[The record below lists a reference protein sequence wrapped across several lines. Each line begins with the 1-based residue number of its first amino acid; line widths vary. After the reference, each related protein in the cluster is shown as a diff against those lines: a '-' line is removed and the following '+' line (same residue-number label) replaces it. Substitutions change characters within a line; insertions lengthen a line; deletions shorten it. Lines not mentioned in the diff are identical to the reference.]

1 MAAEA
6 ARQQKTRQQKRGSP
20 MTRGVGRRQVP
31 AMVGAVPGLAALGA
45 LGALLAGCS
54 VNVPDPAAPKPSPS
68 ESTLSTPTITP
79 GHDVEALAAKDLPL
93 SAGGTLAPGDP
104 VAVSSRLEEAPGWS
118 VVHSGLQGE
127 TRYAKTD
134 GCMVVVRV
142 SVDQGP
148 LVVPGDDAASTKELF
163 RYLDPGIAVDKLT
176 PASLRW
182 GQDSG
187 KPEHRVELLALES
200 APASGGTAALVLARL
215 FSSPAS
221 SVYISVACPDS
232 GTLAKAR
239 AEVQSQ
245 LAVVPPA

>member
-1 MAAEA
+1 MVRRVARSQAPAMAGARPGWA
-6 ARQQKTRQQKRGSP
+6 AIAVLG
-20 MTRGVGRRQVP
+20 VP
-31 AMVGAVPGLAALGA
+31 AV
-45 LGALLAGCS
+45 LGALLGGCS

-79 GHDVEALAAKDLPL
+79 GHDAEALAAKDLPL

-104 VAVSSRLEEAPGWS
+104 VLVSSRLEEVQGWS

-134 GCMVVVRV
+134 GCVVVVRV
-142 SVDQGP
+142 SVNQRP

-163 RYLDPGIAVDKLT
+163 RYLDPGIAVEKLK
-176 PASLRW
+176 PSSLRW

-187 KPEHRVELLALES
+187 KPERHVELLALES

-221 SVYISVACPDS
+221 SVYVSVACPDS

-239 AEVQSQ
+239 AEVQSR
-245 LAVVPPA
+245 LAVVPPG

>member
-1 MAAEA
+1 MA
-6 ARQQKTRQQKRGSP
+6 
-20 MTRGVGRRQVP
+20 RGVGRRQVP
-31 AMVGAVPGLAALGA
+31 GMVAPLPGFAAVAGLGA
-45 LGALLAGCS
+45 AAASAVLLAGCS

-68 ESTLSTPTITP
+68 ASTLSTPTITP
-79 GHDVEALAAKDLPL
+79 GHDAEALAAKDLPL
-93 SAGGTLAPGDP
+93 AAGETLAPGDP
-104 VAVSSRLEEAPGWS
+104 VLVSSQLEEAPGWS

-127 TRYAKTD
+127 TRFAKTD
-134 GCMVVVRV
+134 GCVVVVRV
-142 SVDQGP
+142 SVNQGP

-163 RYLDPGIAVDKLT
+163 RYLDPGADVDKLT

-187 KPEHRVELLALES
+187 KPEHRVEFLALES
-200 APASGGTAALVLARL
+200 APSSGGTAALVLARL

-221 SVYISVACPDS
+221 SIYISIACPDS

-239 AEVQSQ
+239 AEVQSG

>member
-1 MAAEA
+1 
-6 ARQQKTRQQKRGSP
+6 
-20 MTRGVGRRQVP
+20 MTRGVGRRQFR
-31 AMVGAVPGLAALGA
+31 ALVGAVPGLGVVPAVAA
-45 LGALLAGCS
+45 LGALLAGCT

-79 GHDVEALAAKDLPL
+79 GHDAEALAAKDLPL
-93 SAGGTLAPGDP
+93 DAGGTLAPGDP
-104 VAVSSRLEEAPGWS
+104 VLVSSRLEEAPGWS

-134 GCMVVVRV
+134 GCAVVVRV
-142 SVDQGP
+142 SLNQGP

-163 RYLDPGIAVDKLT
+163 RYVDPGIAVVKLT

-187 KPEHRVELLALES
+187 KPEHSVELLALES
-200 APASGGTAALVLARL
+200 APASGGVASVVLARL

-239 AEVQSQ
+239 AEVQSR

>member
-1 MAAEA
+1 MVRRV
-6 ARQQKTRQQKRGSP
+6 ARSQA
-20 MTRGVGRRQVP
+20 P
-31 AMVGAVPGLAALGA
+31 AMAGAKPGWAAIAVLGALAA

-54 VNVPDPAAPKPSPS
+54 VNVPDPSAPKPSPS

-79 GHDVEALAAKDLPL
+79 GHDAEALAAKDLPL

-104 VAVSSRLEEAPGWS
+104 VLVSSRLEEVQGWS

-134 GCMVVVRV
+134 GCVVVVRV
-142 SVDQGP
+142 SVNQRP

-163 RYLDPGIAVDKLT
+163 RYLDPGIVVEKLR

-182 GQDSG
+182 GTSLGWGQDSG
-187 KPEHRVELLALES
+187 EPERHVELLALES

-221 SVYISVACPDS
+221 SVYVSVACPDS

-245 LAVVPPA
+245 LAVVPPE